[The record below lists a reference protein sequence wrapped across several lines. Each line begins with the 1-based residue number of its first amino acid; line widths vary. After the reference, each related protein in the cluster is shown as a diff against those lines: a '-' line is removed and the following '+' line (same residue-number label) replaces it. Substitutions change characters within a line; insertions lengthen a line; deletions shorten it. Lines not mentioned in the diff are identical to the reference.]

1 MKRSITRWT
10 TALATAGALC
20 LPVSSF
26 ARTTQDPQPQPQQQQ
41 PPAQPQPQPTQP
53 EPQPAPATP
62 QPQQPSPQQP
72 SAAPAQPQAE
82 QALTPQDHL
91 KKAQEAA
98 NDINATAIPAKNR
111 SSLADM
117 KKHLS
122 NLDKASAS
130 NAASTPAEPAGKGS
144 DAAKSAPSWGTEVAA
159 IDKII
164 SEMVGSESSTPATP
178 TPTGTSGST
187 SATTIDDATRAKLME
202 VRAQLTA
209 YAAGMAGASTPKT
222 EAAATPAAA
231 ASTATAE
238 PPAAAAPAP
247 SSSPAPSPS
256 PAESPAPAQ
265 SPAPAPQ
272 QNPAPQPD
280 PNAGAPT
287 QQPPATQPPATAAA
301 QAQPQV
307 DTDAAHRHLLA
318 ARETLAQLTQLPAAT
333 QLNGEARNQVSQL
346 ITNFNELI
354 TTQANWKASYDKVS
368 ANLATLLGA
377 DSSDAA
383 AAAAAPAATAGATPA
398 PGAVG
403 TSGTATIELDPAIR
417 AKLVD
422 LRKSLNDFKKAA
434 GEQK

>member
-41 PPAQPQPQPTQP
+41 PPAQPQPTQP
-53 EPQPAPATP
+53 EPQPTPATP

-72 SAAPAQPQAE
+72 SAAPAQPQTE

-98 NDINATAIPAKNR
+98 NDINATAMPAKNR
-111 SSLADM
+111 SGLAEM

-130 NAASTPAEPAGKGS
+130 SAPSTPAEPAGKGS

-178 TPTGTSGST
+178 TPTGTSGSA
-187 SATTIDDATRAKLME
+187 STIDDATRAKLME
-202 VRAQLTA
+202 VRTHLTA

-231 ASTATAE
+231 ASTAAAE

-256 PAESPAPAQ
+256 PAQ

-272 QNPAPQPD
+272 QNPAPTQPD

-287 QQPPATQPPATAAA
+287 QQPPATQPPAAAAA
-301 QAQPQV
+301 QGQPQV
-307 DTDAAHRHLLA
+307 DTDAAHRYLLS

-368 ANLATLLGA
+368 ANLTTLLGA
-377 DSSDAA
+377 DNSDAA
-383 AAAAAPAATAGATPA
+383 AAAGAPAATATAGATPA

>member
-53 EPQPAPATP
+53 EPQPATP
-62 QPQQPSPQQP
+62 QPQQP
-72 SAAPAQPQAE
+72 SAAPAQSQAE
-82 QALTPQDHL
+82 QPLTPQDHL

-111 SSLADM
+111 SSLAEM

-122 NLDKASAS
+122 NLDKATAS
-130 NAASTPAEPAGKGS
+130 GAPSTPAEPAGKGS

-247 SSSPAPSPS
+247 SSSPAPSAS

-265 SPAPAPQ
+265 GPAPAPQ
-272 QNPAPQPD
+272 QNPAPTQPD

-287 QQPPATQPPATAAA
+287 QQPPASQPPAAAAA

-368 ANLATLLGA
+368 ANLTTLLGA
-377 DSSDAA
+377 DNSDAA
-383 AAAAAPAATAGATPA
+383 AMAGVPTATAGETPA

-417 AKLVD
+417 AKLVE

>member
-26 ARTTQDPQPQPQQQQ
+26 ARTTQDPQPQQQQ

-53 EPQPAPATP
+53 EPQPATP
-62 QPQQPSPQQP
+62 QPQQP

-98 NDINATAIPAKNR
+98 KDIDATAVPAKNR
-111 SSLADM
+111 SSLAEM
-117 KKHLS
+117 KKHLA

-130 NAASTPAEPAGKGS
+130 SAPSTPAEPAGKGS
-144 DAAKSAPSWGTEVAA
+144 DATKSAPSWGTEVAA

-164 SEMVGSESSTPATP
+164 SEMVGSEPSTPATP

-222 EAAATPAAA
+222 EAAVTPESPAAA
-231 ASTATAE
+231 ASTAAAE
-238 PPAAAAPAP
+238 PPAAAAPAS

-256 PAESPAPAQ
+256 PAQ

-272 QNPAPQPD
+272 QNPAPTQPD
-280 PNAGAPT
+280 PNAAAPT
-287 QQPPATQPPATAAA
+287 QQPPATQPPASAAA
-301 QAQPQV
+301 QGQPQV
-307 DTDAAHRHLLA
+307 DTDAAHRYLLS

-368 ANLATLLGA
+368 ANLTTLLGA
-377 DSSDAA
+377 DNSDAA
-383 AAAAAPAATAGATPA
+383 AMAGVPTATAGETPA